1 MNEILWREWTL
12 IFFLKKTNVDF
23 WKSDFSSL
31 SLARRRRRSTL
42 FVGSKSQIPLILALK
57 IHFFDFFPVF
67 FQDEWREWE
76 WREWERI
83 SDEWREFTPF
93 TLVNGVNRKLWMDTA
108 TIRM

>member
-57 IHFFDFFPVF
+57 IHFFRFFEF
-67 FQDEWREWE
+67 F
-76 WREWERI
+76 
-83 SDEWREFTPF
+83 FKT
-93 TLVNGVNRKLWMDTA
+93 NGVNGNGVNGNGSQTNGVNSHHSR
-108 TIRM
+108 